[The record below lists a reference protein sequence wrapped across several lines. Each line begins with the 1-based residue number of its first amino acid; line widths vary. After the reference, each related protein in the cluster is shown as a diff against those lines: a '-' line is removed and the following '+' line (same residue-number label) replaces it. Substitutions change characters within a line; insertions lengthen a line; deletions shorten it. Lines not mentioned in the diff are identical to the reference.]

1 MARRIDPRAVFNRVA
16 LLAMLLFAL
25 PVTARAQPSGGNL
38 LGPAWG
44 VRPWLNQYGVT
55 FGLSETGEVFG
66 NATGGLH
73 RGATYDGLTEASV
86 GVDLAR
92 AFGLQGGIFNVSAF
106 QIHGRSLSQDNL
118 DNINTIS
125 GIEASRATRLWELW
139 YDQQFADGQFDTKI
153 GLQSLDQEFI
163 TSPSAGLFANTMFG
177 WPALP
182 SYDMYAGGP
191 AYPLSSLGVR
201 GRANLGRFTVLGGVF
216 DDNPGGGPF
225 ENDPQPANGG
235 SEIFNL
241 KTGALMI
248 AEIDYA
254 LNSPVSGEMASDDAS
269 PGLPGLYKLGA
280 WFDSAN
286 FPDLRYDDRHRPFSS
301 PDSDGNPLMR
311 RHNFAVYGVV
321 DQMIWRPNPNKARS
335 ISVFTRLMGAPGDR
349 NLVDFAGNLGL
360 ALHEPL
366 EGRSADSL
374 VFGGGFTKLARNAT
388 EASRSAQ
395 DFAGP
400 GVYSPIRTSE
410 SYLELAYQYFPV
422 AWLLLQPDLQYVF
435 TPGGGI
441 ANSSRPDRRI
451 SNEFVAGLRFNVSF

>member
-1 MARRIDPRAVFNRVA
+1 MARRIDPRAVSVGA
-16 LLAMLLFAL
+16 ALLFAL
-25 PVTARAQPSGGNL
+25 PMAAHAQPSGGNL

-44 VRPWLNQYGVT
+44 ARPWLNQYGVT
-55 FGLSETGEVFG
+55 FGLSEIGEVFG
-66 NATGGLH
+66 NPTGGIN

-86 GVDLAR
+86 GVDLGR
-92 AFGLQGGIFNVSAF
+92 AIGLQGGIFNVSAF

-118 DNINTIS
+118 DNLNTIS

-139 YDQQFADGQFDTKI
+139 YDQQFRDGQIDTKI

-163 TSPSAGLFANTMFG
+163 TSASAALFANTMFG

-201 GRANLGRFTVLGGVF
+201 GRANIGRFTVLGGVF

-225 ENDPQPANGG
+225 ENDPQPASGG

-254 LNSPVSGEMASDDAS
+254 LNAPVSGEMAKGAAR
-269 PGLPGLYKLGA
+269 PGLPGTYKLGA

-286 FPDLRYDDRHRPFSS
+286 FPDLRYDNRFVPFSS
-301 PDSDGNPLMR
+301 PDSNGHQLMR

-321 DQMIWRPNPNKARS
+321 DQMIWRPDPNDARS
-335 ISVFTRLMGAPGDR
+335 VNLFSRVMGAPGDR
-349 NLVDFAGNLGL
+349 NLVDFAANLGVV
-360 ALHEPL
+360 LHEPFA
-366 EGRSADSL
+366 GRSSDSAM
-374 VFGGGFTKLARNAT
+374 FGGGFTKLARNAT
-388 EASRSAQ
+388 EASRMAQ
-395 DFAGP
+395 DYAGP

-422 AWLLLQPDLQYVF
+422 AWLMLQPDLQYIF

-441 ANSSRPDRRI
+441 ADQNRPDRRI
-451 SNEFVAGLRFNVSF
+451 SNEFVAGLRFNVTF